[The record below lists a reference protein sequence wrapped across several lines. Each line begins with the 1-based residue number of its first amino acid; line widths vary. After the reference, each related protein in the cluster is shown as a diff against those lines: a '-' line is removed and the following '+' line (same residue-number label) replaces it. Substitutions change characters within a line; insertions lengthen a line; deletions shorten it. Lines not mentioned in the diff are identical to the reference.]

1 MANQEHLALIKKGN
15 GEWNRW
21 RNENPTIHP
30 DLSRAELSE
39 FFLFGM
45 NLSHA
50 NLSGTHLFKANLLGA
65 NLKDADLR
73 NTDLRDAELIGANLT
88 RANLSWAKLNWANLS
103 KAKLIEA
110 TLNQADLS
118 QANLH
123 RTDFSRAKA
132 LGTNFSRAV
141 LTDACIAQLE
151 IDATTN
157 LEGAIAECLFL
168 QNSSDAAAKIIPDR
182 LPEEFGRLLPQDE
195 WNQFVQNMLESLTSR
210 F

>member
-1 MANQEHLALIKKGN
+1 MANQEHLHLLKKGN
-15 GEWNRW
+15 GAWNRW
-21 RNENPTIHP
+21 RNENPLIHP

-45 NLSHA
+45 NLSNA
-50 NLSGTHLFKANLLGA
+50 NLFGSQLFKVNLLGA
-65 NLKDADLR
+65 NLKNADLR

-88 RANLSWAKLNWANLS
+88 GANLSRAKLNWANLS
-103 KAKLIEA
+103 KAKLIDA

-118 QANLH
+118 RANLNK
-123 RTDFSRAKA
+123 TDFSYAQA
-132 LGTNFSRAV
+132 LGTNFSSAV
-141 LTDACIAQLE
+141 LTDACIAHLE

-168 QNSSDAAAKIIPDR
+168 QNNRQDR
-182 LPEEFGRLLPQDE
+182 VPNELSRTPSQSE
-195 WNQFVQNMLESLTSR
+195 WHQFVQTMLESLVSR